1 MLTQERRV
9 DNPVVGACSDCGA
22 VDQRR
27 IICVDGMTH
36 STVELCERCWSASQQ
51 RQVFA
56 GGCCG

>member
-1 MLTQERRV
+1 MPLA
-9 DNPVVGACSDCGA
+9 GACSDCGA
-22 VDQRR
+22 VVQRR
-27 IICVDGMTH
+27 IACVDRMTH

>member
-1 MLTQERRV
+1 MSLA
-9 DNPVVGACSDCGA
+9 GACSDCGA
-22 VDQRR
+22 VVQRR
-27 IICVDGMTH
+27 IVCVDGMTH

>member
-1 MLTQERRV
+1 MRLAGV
-9 DNPVVGACSDCGA
+9 CSDCGTL
-22 VDQRR
+22 VQRR
-27 IICVDGMTH
+27 IACVDGMTH